1 MRGIYI
7 VVLLSVFVCCDFV
20 SSVVVVNYSD
30 KNYVVYYSFD
40 DSLKSSG
47 DSLNY
52 DYYKSF
58 DENKLAITDEPND
71 YYVRGKDF
79 GRLSFLAKDPGGL
92 FRRSPDG
99 KVRFFFVRD
108 SVFFNNPWDTI
119 VKYQMYDKKYTYS
132 AAVMDSLDWMV
143 EVR

>member
-58 DENKLAITDEPND
+58 DENKLAITEEPND

-79 GRLSFLAKDPGGL
+79 GRLSFLLKIRADCSGGAPTA
-92 FRRSPDG
+92 R
-99 KVRFFFVRD
+99 
-108 SVFFNNPWDTI
+108 
-119 VKYQMYDKKYTYS
+119 
-132 AAVMDSLDWMV
+132 
-143 EVR
+143 